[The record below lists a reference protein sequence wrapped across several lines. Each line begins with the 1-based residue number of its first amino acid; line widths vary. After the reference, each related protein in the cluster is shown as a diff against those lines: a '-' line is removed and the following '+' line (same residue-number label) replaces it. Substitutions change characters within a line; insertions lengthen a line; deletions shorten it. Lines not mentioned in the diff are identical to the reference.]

1 MCYADTV
8 KKINELAGK
17 KETLYDSYKND
28 LSDLKKLD
36 MISKRLERLTGDT
49 KDVSKNSRNK
59 RKDLAVENV

>member
-17 KETLYDSYKND
+17 KEALYDSYKND

-49 KDVSKNSRNK
+49 KDVSKNSRK
-59 RKDLAVENV
+59 KIKDLAVENV